1 MTTKRML
8 ARFGAIG
15 RTARV
20 AAAICAA
27 ASLSSQADTG
37 PLSTINDVRV
47 APLLTAHWNQGSV
60 GSALCYNYYTP
71 LNRVCGCTATALGQ
85 IMYYHRYPTTR
96 ILPGETLYD
105 TIDNYGTYSVGTD
118 GTGIKIIPRAG
129 LTVFLR

>member
-8 ARFGAIG
+8 AHFGAIG

-47 APLLTAHWNQGSV
+47 APLLTAHWNQGS
-60 GSALCYNYYTP
+60 ALCYNYYTP
-71 LNRVCGCTATALGQ
+71 FNRVCGCTATVLGQ